1 MKTIFVSIISGVEAK
16 NLLRTNVISALVARE
31 DIRVVLFVRSHER
44 IAFYEKEFSHSRLA
58 YEVAPD
64 AESGRMWRYFER
76 LRHYLV
82 NTRSQKLYKT
92 LAYQDRRNLIAYIAS
107 NLASATLAH
116 RAIRRLVRALEMAL
130 VRDDPF
136 APYFEKYK
144 PDRVFL
150 ANLFDGTEVDLLRGA
165 KRRGISS
172 VGFINSWDKVTS
184 KGFVRLLPDI
194 LLVPNNLVRDES
206 VALLDVAPQKT
217 VVVGLPQYDMYAS
230 RDGLLPREV
239 FFQRIGFD
247 PAKKL
252 VVVAPAGSS
261 YGTTDRDIVNL
272 LASLG
277 DKGALKHPFSLIV
290 RFQPND
296 FVERAGFPER
306 SWIRYE
312 SPGTRF
318 AAKRGMDWDMNADE
332 LMHLKNTLAHA
343 DLFITYGSSIGIDAS
358 IYDKPVVMVGFE
370 INPDKPHL
378 DRPSLRYGTEHITKA
393 LAPGGMWLV
402 KNSEELAL
410 AINEYFEAPAHDR
423 EGRQKLVA
431 EQCGEIDGMAG
442 ERIARAI
449 LAGI

>member
-116 RAIRRLVRALEMAL
+116 RSIRRLVRALEMAL

-150 ANLFDGTEVDLLRGA
+150 ANLFDGTEVDLLRVA

-172 VGFINSWDKVTS
+172 VGFINSWDCRSMICMRLATGSCRARYFS
-184 KGFVRLLPDI
+184 KGSGLILQRSWSSLLPQDQATG
-194 LLVPNNLVRDES
+194 LR
-206 VALLDVAPQKT
+206 T
-217 VVVGLPQYDMYAS
+217 VIS
-230 RDGLLPREV
+230 
-239 FFQRIGFD
+239 
-247 PAKKL
+247 
-252 VVVAPAGSS
+252 
-261 YGTTDRDIVNL
+261 
-272 LASLG
+272 
-277 DKGALKHPFSLIV
+277 
-290 RFQPND
+290 
-296 FVERAGFPER
+296 
-306 SWIRYE
+306 
-312 SPGTRF
+312 
-318 AAKRGMDWDMNADE
+318 
-332 LMHLKNTLAHA
+332 
-343 DLFITYGSSIGIDAS
+343 
-358 IYDKPVVMVGFE
+358 
-370 INPDKPHL
+370 
-378 DRPSLRYGTEHITKA
+378 
-393 LAPGGMWLV
+393 
-402 KNSEELAL
+402 
-410 AINEYFEAPAHDR
+410 
-423 EGRQKLVA
+423 
-431 EQCGEIDGMAG
+431 
-442 ERIARAI
+442 
-449 LAGI
+449 